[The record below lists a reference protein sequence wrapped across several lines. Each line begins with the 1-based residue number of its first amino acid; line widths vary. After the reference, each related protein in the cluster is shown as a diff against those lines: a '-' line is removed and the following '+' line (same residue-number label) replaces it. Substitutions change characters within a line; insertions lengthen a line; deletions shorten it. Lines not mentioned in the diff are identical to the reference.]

1 MIPLV
6 SRLRPFPLANPFTA
20 GMAAVA
26 LAAVATAGLPA
37 ARRVEVLTSV
47 GGLPP
52 HIVGLFRE
60 AAGFQQTTSGQYFVF
75 DRRSHAVFGV
85 DEAMTTAW
93 KLVDI
98 GQETGRVLDPTAFDA
113 EPAGTFVVAD
123 APGRAERVQIFE
135 KGGRQL
141 GGFTLPGRAEPRV
154 TLGSLVLSG
163 VGSLQYTGRSVLMSQ
178 PETGWLMTEYGL
190 RGTPT
195 RSIGALRR
203 TGHEAD
209 QALHLALNAG
219 IPIINPRGGFYF
231 VFHAGVPMF
240 RKYDAAGTLLF
251 ERHIEG
257 PEVDPLVRSLPTVW
271 PRRQG
276 GDGNVPLVAPLIRTA
291 AVDPAGDL
299 WITFL
304 IPYTYVY
311 DADGEKARVVQF
323 RGAGIL
329 QPPSLY
335 FAGPNRLLIT
345 PGCYEFRV
353 RPGAGG

>member
-1 MIPLV
+1 MSLSRPIP
-6 SRLRPFPLANPFTA
+6 RTNPFPACLAA
-20 GMAAVA
+20 LVLAA
-26 LAAVATAGLPA
+26 LAVATVPA
-37 ARRVEVLTSV
+37 ARRVEVLSSI

-60 AAGFQQTTSGQYFVF
+60 AAGFQQTTAGQYFVF

-113 EPAGTFVVAD
+113 EPGGTFVVAD
-123 APGRAERVQIFE
+123 APGRVERVQIFE

-141 GGFTLPGRAEPRV
+141 GGFNLPGRAVPRV

-195 RSIGALRR
+195 RSIGALRQ
-203 TGHEAD
+203 TGYAEDPAVN
-209 QALHLALNAG
+209 LALNAG
-219 IPIINPRGGFYF
+219 IPLVNPRGGYYF

-240 RKYDAAGTLLF
+240 RKYDTAGKLVF

-257 PEVDPLVRSLPTVW
+257 PEVDPLVQNLPTVW
-271 PRRQG
+271 PRHQV
-276 GDGNVPLVAPLIRTA
+276 GDGNVPLVAPIIRTA
-291 AVDPAGDL
+291 AVDAAGHL
-299 WITFL
+299 WVTFL

-311 DADGEKARVVQF
+311 DPDGEKTRVVQF

-329 QPPSLY
+329 QPTSLF
-335 FAGPNRLLIT
+335 FAGPDRLLIT

-353 RPGAGG
+353 TAPR